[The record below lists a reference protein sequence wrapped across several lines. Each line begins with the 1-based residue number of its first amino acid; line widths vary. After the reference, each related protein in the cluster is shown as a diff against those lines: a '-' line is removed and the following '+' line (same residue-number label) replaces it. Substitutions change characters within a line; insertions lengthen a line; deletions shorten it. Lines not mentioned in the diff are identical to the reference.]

1 MKLQQL
7 PSRFHAL
14 LIEFQAVMAT
24 SCPILYKDKI
34 LNKYV

>member
-14 LIEFQAVMAT
+14 LIEFQAVIAT
-24 SCPILYKDKI
+24 SCPILSKQGQ
-34 LNKYV
+34 NT